1 MTKALMVDGDQLNLE
16 LELEM
21 LDAAGFTA
29 EGAQDAAEVIKKI
42 DTEIYD
48 LILTE
53 IRLYGMDGIELR
65 KIVKSKPVYKRV
77 PVIALTA
84 YAMKGDKERFLS
96 AGFDDYISKP
106 IDVHDFMKRV
116 EKYKNVPE

>member
-29 EGAQDAAEVIKKI
+29 EGAQDGAEVIKKI

-65 KIVKSKPVYKRV
+65 KIIKSKPVYNRV

>member
-1 MTKALMVDGDQLNLE
+1 MTKALVVDGDQLNLE
-16 LELEM
+16 LELEI

-29 EGAQDAAEVIKKI
+29 EGAQDGAEVIKKI

-65 KIVKSKPVYKRV
+65 KIIKSKPVYKRV

-96 AGFDDYISKP
+96 AGFD
-106 IDVHDFMKRV
+106 
-116 EKYKNVPE
+116 

>member
-29 EGAQDAAEVIKKI
+29 EGAQDGEEVIKKI

-65 KIVKSKPVYKRV
+65 KIIKSKPVYKRV